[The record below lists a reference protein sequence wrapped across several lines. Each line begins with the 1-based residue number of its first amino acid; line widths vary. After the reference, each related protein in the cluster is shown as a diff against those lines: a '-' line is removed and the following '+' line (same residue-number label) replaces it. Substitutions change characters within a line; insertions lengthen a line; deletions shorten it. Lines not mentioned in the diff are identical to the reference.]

1 MGQGNKN
8 WKVGAV
14 VAGILMLGAV
24 SVVYSYSKPLMASNN
39 SVVVSANKL
48 KAVAPDEYKPLQ
60 VVKSEKTDRIEGLNN
75 MIGLVGD
82 NQAIVQIGLSRKDI
96 EEKIK
101 KLDKENTNEEEEL
114 KFSKEVTGGTYK
126 LNLSTFEKSPSNL
139 EYGARISPDKTKYIY
154 DTKDIYDTKENGEN
168 CYYIVDIKSNSKK
181 KINTKGNILLDWSVN
196 SKYIIGLTFAKS
208 PSIVVYDV
216 ENDKL
221 KEFKEGNQRINQ
233 LAGVYSN
240 NGKDVYFVGITNV
253 KNNEKTIITEGIYKL
268 STDDGK
274 VQPVMV
280 LPSAEAMLHKNRI
293 GNHSF
298 AVINDGQMIVF
309 EGNINGE
316 NGLFI
321 YDVNSKKTNKFAQ
334 SLGRHIVPFWISPD
348 ENKIVYA
355 TYSGEDDKGVWS
367 IYAAK
372 FNGNEIVNKILLLKD
387 IDYYNM
393 YNGNKVFWSN
403 DSNKV
408 TIFESKNFNL
418 AGRIFAENG
427 SIHSIDL
434 K

>member
-14 VAGILMLGAV
+14 VAGILVLGAV

-82 NQAIVQIGLSRKDI
+82 NQAIVQIGLSRKDV

-139 EYGARISPDKTKYIY
+139 EDRATISPDKTKYL
-154 DTKDIYDTKENGEN
+154 YDTKEKGES

-181 KINTKGNILLDWSVN
+181 KINVKGNMLGQWSIN
-196 SKYIIGLTFAKS
+196 SKYIVGLTFDKS

-221 KEFKEGNQRINQ
+221 KEFKEGNQRINL
-233 LAGVYSN
+233 LAGIYSN
-240 NGKDVYFVGITNV
+240 NGKDVYFVGTTKT
-253 KNNEKTIITEGIYKL
+253 KNNGKIIITEGIYKL

-274 VQPVMV
+274 VQPVMI
-280 LPSAEAMLHKNRI
+280 LPSTELKTHKNRMV
-293 GNHSF
+293 NHGF
-298 AVINDGQMIVF
+298 AVINEGQKIVF

-316 NGLFI
+316 DGLFI
-321 YDVNSKKTNKFAQ
+321 YDVNSKKTKKFAQ
-334 SLGRHIVPFWISPD
+334 SIGSHIVPFWISPD

-372 FNGNEIVNKILLLKD
+372 FNGNEIVNKILLLKN
-387 IDYYNM
+387 INYFNM
-393 YNGNKVFWSN
+393 FRGKTVFWNN

-408 TIFESKNFNL
+408 TILESKILNL
-418 AGRIFAENG
+418 DSRIFAENG
-427 SIHSIDL
+427 IIHSIYL

>member
-1 MGQGNKN
+1 MGQGIKN

-14 VAGILMLGAV
+14 VAGILVLGAV

-39 SVVVSANKL
+39 SVVVSDNKL
-48 KAVAPDEYKPLQ
+48 KTMAPDEYKPLQ

-82 NQAIVQIGLSRKDI
+82 NQAIVRIGLSRKDI

-101 KLDKENTNEEEEL
+101 KINNENTNEEEL
-114 KFSKEVTGGTYK
+114 KFSKEVKGCTYK

-181 KINTKGNILLDWSVN
+181 KINTKGSISLDWSVN

-221 KEFKEGNQRINQ
+221 KEFKEGNQRINAI
-233 LAGVYSN
+233 AGIYSN

-253 KNNEKTIITEGIYKL
+253 KNNEKTIITEGIYKIT
-268 STDDGK
+268 TDDGK

-280 LPSAEAMLHKNRI
+280 LPSAEVKLRKNRI
-293 GNHSF
+293 VNGGF
-298 AVINDGQMIVF
+298 AVINDGQKIVF
-309 EGNINGE
+309 EANINGE

-334 SLGRHIVPFWISPD
+334 SIGSHIVPFWISPD

-387 IDYYNM
+387 INYFNM
-393 YNGNKVFWSN
+393 FGDNTVFWNN

-408 TIFESKNFNL
+408 IIFESKNFID
-418 AGRIFAENG
+418 GRIIAENG
-427 SIHSIDL
+427 IIHSIDL

>member
-8 WKVGAV
+8 WKVRAV
-14 VAGILMLGAV
+14 VAGILVLGAV

-39 SVVVSANKL
+39 SVVMSYNKL
-48 KAVAPDEYKPLQ
+48 KAIAPDEYKPLQ
-60 VVKSEKTDRIEGLNN
+60 VVKSEKTDSIEGLNN

-101 KLDKENTNEEEEL
+101 KIDNENTNEEEEL
-114 KFSKEVTGGTYK
+114 KFNKEVNGGTYK
-126 LNLSTFEKSPSNL
+126 LNLSTIEKSPSNL
-139 EYGARISPDKTKYIY
+139 EDRATISPDKTKYMY
-154 DTKDIYDTKENGEN
+154 NTKENDES

-181 KINTKGNILLDWSVN
+181 KINVKGNMLGQWSIN
-196 SKYIIGLTFAKS
+196 SKYIVGLTFAKS

-216 ENDKL
+216 ENDKF
-221 KEFKEGNQRINQ
+221 KEFKEGNQRINS
-233 LAGVYSN
+233 LAGIYSN
-240 NGKDVYFVGITNV
+240 NGKDVYFVGTTNT

-280 LPSAEAMLHKNRI
+280 LPSAEAKLCKNRI
-293 GNHSF
+293 VNHGF
-298 AVINDGQMIVF
+298 AVINDGQKVVF

-321 YDVNSKKTNKFAQ
+321 YDVNSKKTKKFAQ
-334 SLGRHIVPFWISPD
+334 SIGSHIVPFWISPD

-355 TYSGEDDKGVWS
+355 TYNGKDNKGVWS

-393 YNGNKVFWSN
+393 FRGNTVFWNN

-418 AGRIFAENG
+418 DSGTFAEKG
-427 SIHSIDL
+427 IIHSINL

>member
-14 VAGILMLGAV
+14 VAGILVLGAV

-39 SVVVSANKL
+39 SVVLSDNKI
-48 KAVAPDEYKPLQ
+48 KAIAPDEYKPLQ

-96 EEKIK
+96 EGKIK
-101 KLDKENTNEEEEL
+101 KFDNENEER
-114 KFSKEVTGGTYK
+114 KFIKEVNGGTYK
-126 LNLSTFEKSPSNL
+126 LNLSTFEKLPFNL
-139 EYGARISPDKTKYIY
+139 EDRATISPDKTKYIY
-154 DTKDIYDTKENGEN
+154 DTKENGEI

-181 KINTKGNILLDWSVN
+181 KINVKGNMLGEWSIN
-196 SKYIIGLTFAKS
+196 SKYIVGLTFAKS
-208 PSIVVYDV
+208 PSIVVYDL

-221 KEFKEGNQRINQ
+221 KEFKEGNQRINL
-233 LAGVYSN
+233 LAGIYSN
-240 NGKDVYFVGITNV
+240 NGKDVYFVGTTKT
-253 KNNEKTIITEGIYKL
+253 KNNEKIIITEGIYKL

-274 VQPVMV
+274 VQPVMI
-280 LPSAEAMLHKNRI
+280 LPSTELKTHKNRMV
-293 GNHSF
+293 NHGF
-298 AVINDGQMIVF
+298 AVINEGQKIVF

-316 NGLFI
+316 DGLFI
-321 YDVNSKKTNKFAQ
+321 YDVNSKKTKKFAQ
-334 SLGRHIVPFWISPD
+334 SIGSHIVPFWISPD

-372 FNGNEIVNKILLLKD
+372 FNGNEIVNKILLLKN
-387 IDYYNM
+387 INYFNM
-393 YNGNKVFWSN
+393 FRGKTVFWNN

-408 TIFESKNFNL
+408 TILESKILNL
-418 AGRIFAENG
+418 DSRIFAENG
-427 SIHSIDL
+427 IIHSIYL